1 MSAAFILRP
10 DGWITTP
17 GATSGIPRAWGVV
30 GVVVSDAAGPSIHE
44 VNLPRLDGK
53 LESLSVYSGK
63 VLLAVNVASR
73 CGFTPQYA
81 GLQALQDRYAEKG
94 FVVAGFPCNQFFR
107 QEPGTAEQIQEFCSL
122 NYGVTFPLFAKL
134 DVKGEG
140 QHPLYVILS
149 KAADDSGKAGNVS
162 WNFESSSS
170 GATDASCGDSVRR
183 SSPRIPGS
191 STR

>member
-1 MSAAFILRP
+1 VVAESARQ
-10 DGWITTP
+10 
-17 GATSGIPRAWGVV
+17 
-30 GVVVSDAAGPSIHE
+30 SIYE
-44 VNLPRLDGK
+44 LELPRLDAK

-81 GLQALQDRYAEKG
+81 GLQALQDGYAG
-94 FVVAGFPCNQFFR
+94 QDFVVAGFPCNQFLH

-140 QHPLYVILS
+140 QHPLYAILCES
-149 KAADDSGKAGNVS
+149 ADDAGKAGNVR
-162 WNFESSSS
+162 WNFEKFLV
-170 GATDASCGDSVRR
+170 GRDGRVVRR
-183 SSPRIPGS
+183 FRSKVVPEDPRIVDAIES
-191 STR
+191 LL